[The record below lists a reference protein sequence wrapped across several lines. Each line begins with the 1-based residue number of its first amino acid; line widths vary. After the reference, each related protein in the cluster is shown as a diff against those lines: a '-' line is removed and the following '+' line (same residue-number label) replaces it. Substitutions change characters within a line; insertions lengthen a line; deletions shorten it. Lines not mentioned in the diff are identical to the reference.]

1 MAPLQ
6 TTGAIVADRPD
17 RYPVLS
23 PVLAVPPAKEITRKF
38 EAFAGRMRRN
48 LGHGS
53 LLPYEQ
59 EKLVRALARAAH
71 ARRLREAGLHRLKEE
86 DREAVM
92 ALARDGGQ
100 ISGPMTGHAVDEWA
114 AAVHDRAPWMAD
126 LTTLMMRHMRMRVRA
141 GEAGFSCPPL
151 LIVGAPGNGKS
162 TFARLAADLAGVAV
176 REIDVGAGSAG
187 FRITGLEKG
196 WSGASPGV
204 PIEEVLDRHAANPV
218 LIVNE
223 IDKIGRVSSDKGS
236 VGDMTTALLQ
246 VLEPETARRFECPV
260 LRVTFDLS
268 RISWVL
274 TANDLARVPAPLL
287 DRCTLFRMPEVT
299 PAVAGLMFDTLA
311 RGYANLDPHAMSAA
325 RSAVTAAAA
334 RGHVSLR
341 QIKRILEALACDPPM
356 LLH

>member
-1 MAPLQ
+1 M
-6 TTGAIVADRPD
+6 TGAIVADRPD

-23 PVLAVPPAKEITRKF
+23 PALAVPPAKDITRKF

-48 LGHGS
+48 LDHDS
-53 LLPYEQ
+53 FLPYEQ
-59 EKLVRALARAAH
+59 EKLVRDLSRAAH
-71 ARRLREAGLHRLKEE
+71 LRRLREAGLHRLREE
-86 DREAVM
+86 DRDAVM
-92 ALARDGGQ
+92 ALAREGGL
-100 ISGPMTGHAVDEWA
+100 ISGPMTEHAVDEWA
-114 AAVHDRAPWMAD
+114 AAVHDRSPWMAE
-126 LTTLMMRHMRMRVRA
+126 LTTLLMRHMRARVRA
-141 GEAGFSCPPL
+141 GQFGFSAPPV

-187 FRITGLEKG
+187 FRIAGVEKG
-196 WSGASPGV
+196 WGSASPGV
-204 PIEEVLDRHAANPV
+204 PIEAVLDRRAANPM

-236 VGDMTTALLQ
+236 VSDMTTALLQ
-246 VLEPETARRFECPV
+246 VLEPGTARRFECPV

-268 RISWVL
+268 RVLWVL

-287 DRCTLFRMPEVT
+287 DRCVLFRMPEVT
-299 PAVAGLMFDTLA
+299 PEVAGLMFDTLA
-311 RGYANLDPHAMSAA
+311 RDYPDLDPHSMAAA
-325 RSAVTAAAA
+325 RSAVTATAA

-341 QIKRILEALACDPPM
+341 QIRRIFDTLARDPPM